1 MNISIFGLGYVGCVG
16 IACFSREGHRV
27 IGVDINPLKVQLI
40 NSGKSPIVEKDVDVL
55 IKEGYEK
62 NLISATSNYLEA
74 VLNTEV
80 SFICVGTPNDETGHL
95 DISYIIRVT
104 EQICEGIKLKK
115 SFHTI
120 AVRSTVPPGTIERLI
135 NIIEE
140 QTEKK
145 HNVGFAIVMNPEFLR
160 EGTAVSDFYNPP
172 MTVIGSVSTK
182 GIEIIKSLYS
192 MLNAETYVVETKIA
206 EMIKLVSNS
215 FHALKIVFANE
226 VGNIAK
232 GLNIDSHKLMD
243 LFCKD
248 TKLNISTAYL
258 KPGFAYG
265 GSCLPKDLRALE
277 ILAYDLYLKTPLLSS
292 INQSNH
298 IQKSLPIK
306 FVEKSECRKIGVI
319 GLTFKQGTDDL
330 RYSPMLSV
338 VEQLIGK
345 GYEVKIFD
353 ESVNLSV
360 LIGANREH
368 LLTRIPHISR
378 LLSENLESVIEWAEL
393 LLVNMRHPLLSSL
406 IKNRT
411 DLIILDLINFDE
423 LKFHK
428 GYNGLVW

>member
-120 AVRSTVPPGTIERLI
+120 VVRSTVPPGTIERLI

-145 HNVGFAIVMNPEFLR
+145 HNVDFAVVMNPEFLR

-182 GIEIIKSLYS
+182 GVEIMKSLYS

-298 IQKSLPIK
+298 IQKNLPIK

-378 LLSENLESVIEWAEL
+378 LLLENLESVIEWAEL